1 MNPYA
6 AEHDKPVIPIPSA
19 ECAFSLDGPGEDGKC
34 GLDID
39 NLGDA
44 DDFKIPD
51 EISSIQEEIDD
62 SYIAQPEL
70 LDIIPSVPV
79 LKVSPK
85 AD

>member
-6 AEHDKPVIPIPSA
+6 AELDIPVIPIPSA
-19 ECAFSLDGPGEDGKC
+19 QCAFSLDGPDEDGNC

-39 NLGDA
+39 NVGDA

-62 SYIAQPEL
+62 SYISQPEL
-70 LDIIPSVPV
+70 LDIIPSIPV
-79 LKVSPK
+79 LKDSPK
-85 AD
+85 AE

>member
-6 AEHDKPVIPIPSA
+6 AELDIPVIPIPSA
-19 ECAFSLDGPGEDGKC
+19 GCAFSLDGPGEDGQC

-85 AD
+85 AE